1 MASLPIA
8 AFEPRQ
14 SNFQPAPTHAIVGT
28 TTAPAARLTALE
40 WSIVAMAERD
50 GISSIREAGR
60 YTKALRNFFG
70 FRQPNRLANDR
81 LEILRRVAIFAWHY
95 GWNVPKSELT
105 AFFQAGFSSDQF
117 ELIQLSLGQTRAE
130 RRRRPAR

>member
-1 MASLPIA
+1 MASLPIPALDYQAPLFA
-8 AFEPRQ
+8 AAEQPAMVGTVA
-14 SNFQPAPTHAIVGT
+14 PAPT
-28 TTAPAARLTALE
+28 RLSALE

-50 GISSIREAGR
+50 GISSIREPGR
-60 YTKALRNFFG
+60 YARALRNFFG

-95 GWNVPKSELT
+95 GWNVPKSELK
-105 AFFQAGFSSDQF
+105 AFFEAGFSSDQF
-117 ELIQLSLGQTRAE
+117 ELIQLSLGKTRAA